1 MLHVI
6 KYFMAYNLGSH
17 VYYIYQM
24 LVHTKTTKQSSQLM
38 NELIHH
44 LRLLLD
50 PSGPFTPSSTPIGSL
65 RPLPS
70 FTISSHR
77 LRLLLDP
84 FGPFLPN
91 KFLCVCIYMYVC
103 TLDTTIIF
111 IHSDSSHTIK
121 FIQFQVYTHHGD
133 QFHRKNTIFNRL
145 VSHLLEGKLWLS
157 TLVSNFRFRIHNV
170 PT

>member
-1 MLHVI
+1 
-6 KYFMAYNLGSH
+6 
-17 VYYIYQM
+17 M

-77 LRLLLDP
+77 LQLPPDP
-84 FGPFLPN
+84 YGPFTPSSTPIRSLRPLPS
-91 KFLCVCIYMYVC
+91 KQVFMCVYIYECMHIRYHNH
-103 TLDTTIIF
+103 
-111 IHSDSSHTIK
+111 IHTHSNSSHTTK